1 VAGHPRAERK
11 LAAIL
16 VADIAGYSRLVG
28 LDEEGTLARR
38 RALRRELIDPTIA
51 EHRGRIFKTTGDG
64 VLVEFASVV
73 DAVRCAVAMQRATA
87 AREAAFIQD
96 RRIKF
101 RVGINLADIV
111 VEGDDILGDGV
122 NIAARL
128 EAIAPPGGICL
139 SGAAFD
145 QVEGKIDA
153 TFTDLGNRH
162 LKNIA
167 RPVHVF
173 AIDLLDNPKPQE
185 PPATAIQLTSAPPR
199 LSIVVLQFA
208 NIGGEHEQEYFVDG
222 ITESLTTD
230 LSRISGA
237 FVIARNTAFAYKGK
251 PADLRQIG
259 RDLNVRYA
267 LEGSVQRGGKRLRVN
282 VQLIDCDTGTHL
294 WAERFDQAL
303 ADLFEVQDEIVS
315 RLAGQL
321 DARLVEA
328 EARRAERSPD
338 PDSMDLY
345 FRARAL
351 INRGSTAEYL
361 KPAEALLERAL
372 ALDPNNVDALA
383 AKGWVDMDLGAGFMT
398 DDHAARLASAEATAI
413 KALSLAPNHAW
424 AHLVLGSFYNTVNRG
439 AEAIAEFEHALM
451 LDRNLVYAHALI
463 GMAKTALGRAEE
475 AESHYLEA
483 LRLSPRDVAAHHWMS
498 SAGTSKLHLAK
509 DEEAV
514 AWFRRAIDANRNFA
528 FTHFSLAAA
537 LAHLGRIDLARAA
550 AKAGLALEPSFT
562 IGRFSAGARSDNTV
576 YLAGRERIY
585 EGMRQAA
592 FRNNSQSKFQGA
604 THDNS

>member
-73 DAVRCAVAMQRATA
+73 DAVRCAVAVQRATA

-101 RVGINLADIV
+101 RVGINLGDIV

-199 LSIVVLQFA
+199 LSIVVLPFA
-208 NIGGEHEQEYFVDG
+208 NIGGDHEQEYFVDG

-451 LDRNLVYAHALI
+451 LDRNLIYAHALI

-585 EGMRQAA
+585 EGMRQA
-592 FRNNSQSKFQGA
+592 GIPE
-604 THDNS
+604 

>member
-1 VAGHPRAERK
+1 MPEQFVERK

-16 VADIAGYSRLVG
+16 VADIAGYSRLIG
-28 LDEEGTLARR
+28 LDEEGTLTRL

-64 VLVEFASVV
+64 MLVEFASVV
-73 DAVRCAVAMQRATA
+73 DAVRCAVAVQRTTA
-87 AREAAFIQD
+87 AREAAIAQE
-96 RRIKF
+96 RRIEF
-101 RVGINLADIV
+101 RVGINLSDIV

-128 EAIAPPGGICL
+128 EAIAVPGGICL
-139 SGAAFD
+139 SRAAVDQVVGKIAAAFS
-145 QVEGKIDA
+145 
-153 TFTDLGNRH
+153 DLGDRR

-167 RPVHVF
+167 RPVRVF
-173 AIDLLDNPKPQE
+173 AIDLLDSPKPQN
-185 PPATAIQLTSAPPR
+185 PGATAIQLSSPRPR
-199 LSIVVLQFA
+199 LSIVVLPFA
-208 NIGGEHEQEYFVDG
+208 NLGGDHEQEYFADG

-237 FVIARNTAFAYKGK
+237 FVIARNSAFAYKGK
-251 PADLRQIG
+251 AIDLRQIG

-294 WAERFDQAL
+294 WAERFDQGL
-303 ADLFEVQDEIVS
+303 ADLLEMQDEIVA

-321 DARLVEA
+321 GARLVEA
-328 EARRAERSPD
+328 EARHAERSPD

-345 FRARAL
+345 FQARAL
-351 INRGSTAEYL
+351 MNRGSTAAYL
-361 KPAEALLERAL
+361 KSAEALLERAL
-372 ALDPNNVDALA
+372 ELDPNNVDALA
-383 AKGWVDMDLGAGFMT
+383 AKGWVDIDLGAGFMT
-398 DDHAARLASAEATAI
+398 DEHAARLLSAEATAI

-439 AEAIAEFEHALM
+439 AEAITEFEHALQ

-475 AESHYLEA
+475 AETHYLEA

-498 SAGTSKLHLAK
+498 SAGTSKLHLGK
-509 DEEAV
+509 HEEAV

-528 FTHFSLAAA
+528 FTHLSLAAA
-537 LAHLGRIDLARAA
+537 LVHLGSIDQARAA
-550 AKAGLALEPSFT
+550 AKAGLDLEPSFT
-562 IGRFSAGARSDNTV
+562 ISRFSAGARSDNPV

-585 EGMRQAA
+585 QGMRRA
-592 FRNNSQSKFQGA
+592 GIPE
-604 THDNS
+604 